1 MTIAHKPTRV
11 VTIPPALGGPVMRD
25 GLTKDEYKV
34 LRDAMPTWR
43 DRLICM
49 ALRNT
54 GLRINELLKIEE
66 RQTSLG
72 VGGPTYILYVQ
83 RSKKRGTTE
92 YEPIYISAVL
102 GVQMVEWI
110 RAHKIEPTER
120 IFGNS
125 GSSHGRDKITDRGLR
140 HVFADVGRKSLGRPI
155 MPKELRRLFIQD
167 LVDGGAPIEVAAKMV
182 GHENTQTTQGHY
194 YQLTSDRRQFIGE
207 RIEV

>member
-1 MTIAHKPTRV
+1 
-11 VTIPPALGGPVMRD
+11 MRD
-25 GLTKDEYKV
+25 GLTKDEYKAF
-34 LRDAMPTWR
+34 RDAMPTWR

-66 RQTSLG
+66 RHTSLG
-72 VGGPTYILYVQ
+72 YGGPTYIIYVQ
-83 RSKKRGTTE
+83 RSKKRNNIE
-92 YEPIYISAVL
+92 YEPIYLSAGL
-102 GVQMVEWI
+102 GVELVEWI

-120 IFGNS
+120 IFGNIS
-125 GSSHGRDKITDRGLR
+125 SSHGRDKITDRGLR
-140 HVFADVGRKSLGRPI
+140 HVFADVGRKVLGRPI

-182 GHENTQTTQGHY
+182 GHENIRTTQAHY
-194 YQLTSDRRQFIGE
+194 YQLTSDRRQYIGE